1 MILRKLLK
9 NQPLQS
15 VVRAAMTTQLILDQ
29 HKDKYKHTCKALG
42 KIQSTYGWMWEG
54 ERRVAKILL
63 SKVDN
68 DLTIRKSMV
77 VKNSDILTVPLYGS
91 SLLSHFAKGLQASN

>member
-42 KIQSTYGWMWEG
+42 KIQSSMAGCG
-54 ERRVAKILL
+54 RVAKILL

-77 VKNSDILTVPLYGS
+77 LKNSDILTVPLYGS

>member
-1 MILRKLLK
+1 M
-9 NQPLQS
+9 QS
-15 VVRAAMTTQLILDQ
+15 VREDPKYVWLDV
-29 HKDKYKHTCKALG
+29 G
-42 KIQSTYGWMWEG
+42 GREG
-54 ERRVAKILL
+54 SQNLAC
-63 SKVDN
+63 SNVDN